1 MKSQGSRELG
11 KGLLEMACAPDGIT
25 EAGEFFSWRL
35 ETGETEKLTNLL
47 AWDGMGMLV
56 GGDWS
61 MNG

>member
-1 MKSQGSRELG
+1 MPL
-11 KGLLEMACAPDGIT
+11 MASPRRAS
-25 EAGEFFSWRL
+25 FFSWRL